1 MHVLTKRKRKA
12 CVRIRCVSVLPHYVC
27 SASQPHRHAWFFF
40 FLPGTTDWSENSSQF
55 WSLPCNELPTNH
67 TLLYITP
74 ATAIFLE
81 LCQAI
86 RETGIDI
93 SLKIAAHFRS
103 LFPHLFIMITIH
115 YTVRSPWGNLK
126 QSGATPGVV
135 VGCHAF
141 AETTWKVWNIHK
153 HFQRV
158 FQKGSTVTREAM
170 YV

>member
-1 MHVLTKRKRKA
+1 MYWRKENERPA
-12 CVRIRCVSVLPHYVC
+12 LGYVVSRYFPTTCAVRHNRTGMPD
-27 SASQPHRHAWFFF
+27 FFF